1 MKYGIMVKGTIITN
15 EKILEEAMK
24 IMVENFDNQMDVCN
38 GLECEKCAFRNKK
51 YCPAFC
57 IFYEKEVDE

>member
-1 MKYGIMVKGTIITN
+1 MQYGIMVKGTIITN

-24 IMVENFDNQMDVCN
+24 IMAENVDSFTDICE

-57 IFYEKEVDE
+57 IFHDKEVDE

>member
-1 MKYGIMVKGTIITN
+1 MQYGIMVKGTIISN

-24 IMVENFDNQMDVCN
+24 IMAENFDNNMDVCK

-51 YCPAFC
+51 YCPGFC
-57 IFYEKEVDE
+57 IFHDKEVDE

>member
-1 MKYGIMVKGTIITN
+1 MQGGIMMGGVIISN

-24 IMVENFDNQMDVCN
+24 IMVENFENEMDVCE
-38 GLECEKCAFRNKK
+38 GLACEKCAFRNKK

-57 IFYEKEVDE
+57 IFYEKEIDD

>member
-1 MKYGIMVKGTIITN
+1 MQGGIMMGGIIISN

-24 IMVENFDNQMDVCN
+24 IMVENFENEMDVCD
-38 GLECEKCAFRNKK
+38 GLACEKCAFRNKK

-57 IFYEKEVDE
+57 IFYEKEIDD